1 MYRNVSTLVV
11 AALGCAGFITTV
23 ARAQN
28 YPDRP
33 VRILVAG
40 PPGSSNDITVR
51 AMAQRFTQAW
61 GQQMVLDNRPGGAGI
76 LAHEITVRANPDGY
90 TLLFSSSSGLVLNP
104 LLFKMP
110 YDPFRDLAPVSL
122 GSINPQLLF
131 ANPSL
136 AAKSVPELIAL
147 AKAKPGTLNCASA
160 GNGTPNHLGCELLK
174 SLGNINFVHV
184 PYKGSGPGVVDVVAG
199 QAHFMFASIPQ
210 VLPLVRTGKLRA
222 LGVGSLKRTSEP
234 SLIGLKSSLQR
245 KEETEPLLQ
254 FWNAPAANFARCS
267 PRKVPRNIVNLNR
280 ERSEAFTQRSRRVVK
295 AYKITGGP
303 VNFD

>member
-110 YDPFRDLAPVSL
+110 YDPFRDFAPIALTGSFDIGIATGPATNAKTLAEFVAWVK
-122 GSINPQLLF
+122 
-131 ANPSL
+131 ANPKQGSFGAPTAGSL
-136 AAKSVPELIAL
+136 PHFFGIE
-147 AKAKPGTLNCASA
+147 A
-160 GNGTPNHLGCELLK
+160 GDKEP
-174 SLGNINFVHV
+174 
-184 PYKGSGPGVVDVVAG
+184 
-199 QAHFMFASIPQ
+199 
-210 VLPLVRTGKLRA
+210 LPLTHA
-222 LGVGSLKRTSEP
+222 M
-234 SLIGLKSSLQR
+234 
-245 KEETEPLLQ
+245 
-254 FWNAPAANFARCS
+254 
-267 PRKVPRNIVNLNR
+267 PR
-280 ERSEAFTQRSRRVVK
+280 E
-295 AYKITGGP
+295 
-303 VNFD
+303 